1 MDIHTIIQE
10 LHEERERIDRVIRSI
25 EAIVSRDENPV
36 SGPKRRGRK
45 TMSQE
50 ERRQVS
56 QRMRKYWESRRKK

>member
-1 MDIHTIIQE
+1 MDIHRIIQE
-10 LHEERERIDRVIRSI
+10 LHEERERLDRVIKSI
-25 EAIVSRDENPV
+25 ESFAGDEQEAPA
-36 SGPKRRGRK
+36 PTKRRGRR